1 MEATLEQT
9 KQNASPTLT
18 CIITGTTRPSNEKY
32 LHIKAEK
39 KGVSVAEFSRYYAC
53 KAAVKRLR
61 TGMSVA
67 DIRTEL
73 AVDIS
78 TPVSEEDIKTI
89 LQLNGKSK
97 S

>member
-1 MEATLEQT
+1 
-9 KQNASPTLT
+9 
-18 CIITGTTRPSNEKY
+18 
-32 LHIKAEK
+32 
-39 KGVSVAEFSRYYAC
+39 
-53 KAAVKRLR
+53 
-61 TGMSVA
+61 MSVA